1 MRRLGTGTG
10 GCGQEYPSEFTWGD
24 AEDEQDPDTVQ
35 RTLFLKRAILDP
47 STDDSELILE
57 LEVKTDSGNREKF
70 PFLYMSKE
78 LGKQMNLDIAIPDT
92 GTVRVLKGT
101 GPVIIIG
108 EIIEE
113 WAEGQEE
120 SVEEEEEVDEEEE
133 EQLLLEV
140 DLNDEDDETV
150 VSEVNVNGTGVTVTA
165 PADANVAVIGTRS
178 AKRKTEDGP
187 TTPSKKSRI
196 EDAKN
201 GA

>member
-1 MRRLGTGTG
+1 
-10 GCGQEYPSEFTWGD
+10 
-24 AEDEQDPDTVQ
+24 
-35 RTLFLKRAILDP
+35 LKRAILDP

-70 PFLYMSKE
+70 PLLYMSKA
-78 LGKQMNLDIAIPDT
+78 LGKQMNIDIAIPDT
-92 GTVRVLKGT
+92 GTVRVLQGT

-113 WAEGQEE
+113 WAEEGQEE

-140 DLNDEDDETV
+140 DLNEDDDVTE
-150 VSEVNVNGTGVTVTA
+150 VSEVNVNGNGVTVTA